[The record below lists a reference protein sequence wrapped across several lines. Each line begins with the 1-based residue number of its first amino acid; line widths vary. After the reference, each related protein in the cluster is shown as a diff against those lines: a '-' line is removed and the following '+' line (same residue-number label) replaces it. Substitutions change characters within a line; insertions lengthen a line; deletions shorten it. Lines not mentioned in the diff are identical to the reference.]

1 MKSRLDEIESRL
13 KDLIENRLA
22 ALAWRKDHPN
32 LAVQIVEALR
42 EQLLAENQENEPL
55 PNVLVFAMHPQEAAD
70 WQNNPEWLAWLN
82 QALLETVREAGASFS
97 APPVIQVVGDPRQLP
112 GQPRITATY
121 QDTLAGSTAVL
132 HLPGEAS
139 FSPSAQSSRA
149 YLILHGSQFF
159 PLDQPVINIG
169 RRGDNHLVIDDLR
182 VSRAH
187 AQIRRTKNQT
197 ILFDLNS
204 SGGTFVNGKRITQ
217 TMLFPGD
224 VISLAGFTLIYGE
237 DVGDSSAIGST
248 SPAQPPV

>member
-22 ALAWRKDHPN
+22 GLAGRKQHSS
-32 LAVQIVEALR
+32 LAVLIVEALR
-42 EQLLAENQENEPL
+42 EKLLVETEDNLPL
-55 PNVLVFAMHPQEAAD
+55 PNVLVFAMHPEEAAA
-70 WQNNPEWLAWLN
+70 WQTNPEWMTWLN
-82 QALLETVREAGASFS
+82 QTLLETVRESGASFA
-97 APPVIQVVGDPRQLP
+97 APPVIQIVGDPRQPP
-112 GQPRITATY
+112 GNPRITAAY
-121 QDTLAGSTAVL
+121 QDTLPGSTAVL
-132 HLPGEAS
+132 HLSNENGSQPT
-139 FSPSAQSSRA
+139 SSTRA

-169 RRGDNHLVIDDLR
+169 RRNDNHLIIEDLR

-204 SGGTFVNGKRITQ
+204 SGGTFVNGQRITQ
-217 TMLFPGD
+217 TTLFPGD
-224 VISLAGFTLIYGE
+224 VISLAGFMLIYGE
-237 DVGDSSAIGST
+237 DSGESSPLGGT

>member
-1 MKSRLDEIESRL
+1 MLYFFKSCFAHLLPSTGLIIIKYESRLDEIESRL

-121 QDTLAGSTAVL
+121 QDTLPGSTAVL
-132 HLPGEAS
+132 HYPAK
-139 FSPSAQSSRA
+139 PISRHPHNQA
-149 YLILHGSQFF
+149 ALI
-159 PLDQPVINIG
+159 
-169 RRGDNHLVIDDLR
+169 
-182 VSRAH
+182 
-187 AQIRRTKNQT
+187 
-197 ILFDLNS
+197 
-204 SGGTFVNGKRITQ
+204 
-217 TMLFPGD
+217 
-224 VISLAGFTLIYGE
+224 
-237 DVGDSSAIGST
+237 
-248 SPAQPPV
+248 

>member
-22 ALAWRKDHPN
+22 GLAGRKEHSS
-32 LAVQIVEALR
+32 LAVLIVEALR
-42 EQLLAENQENEPL
+42 EKLLAETEDNLPL
-55 PNVLVFAMHPQEAAD
+55 PNVLVFAMHPEEAAA
-70 WQNNPEWLAWLN
+70 WQNNPEWMTWLN
-82 QALLETVREAGASFS
+82 QTLLETVRESGASFA
-97 APPVIQVVGDPRQLP
+97 APPVIQIVGDPRQPP
-112 GQPRITATY
+112 GNPRITAAY
-121 QDTLAGSTAVL
+121 QDTLPGSTAVL
-132 HLPGEAS
+132 HLSNKNGSQPT
-139 FSPSAQSSRA
+139 SSTRA

-169 RRGDNHLVIDDLR
+169 RRNDNHLIIEDLR

-204 SGGTFVNGKRITQ
+204 SGGTFVNGQRITQ
-217 TMLFPGD
+217 TTLFPGD
-224 VISLAGFTLIYGE
+224 VISLAGFMLIYGE
-237 DVGDSSAIGST
+237 DSGESSPLGGT

>member
-22 ALAWRKDHPN
+22 ALTWRREHPN

-42 EQLLAENQENEPL
+42 EQLLVENQDNQPL
-55 PNVLVFAMHPQEAAD
+55 PNVLVFAMHPQEAAT
-70 WQNNPEWLAWLN
+70 WQNNPDWLNWLN
-82 QALLETVREAGASFS
+82 QALLETVREAGASFA
-97 APPVIQVVGDPRQLP
+97 APPVIQVVGDPRQPP
-112 GQPRITATY
+112 GKPRITAAY
-121 QDTLAGSTAVL
+121 QDTLPGSTAVL
-132 HLPGEAS
+132 HLPVESEAD
-139 FSPSAQSSRA
+139 PSTFASRA
-149 YLILHGSQFF
+149 YLILHGSRFF

-169 RRGDNHLVIDDLR
+169 RRSDNQLVIEDLR
-182 VSRAH
+182 VSRTH

-197 ILFDLNS
+197 LLFDLNS

-217 TMLFPGD
+217 TTLFPGD

-237 DVGDSSAIGST
+237 DGGESTSVGGT

>member
-22 ALAWRKDHPN
+22 GLAGRKEHSS
-32 LAVQIVEALR
+32 LAVLIVEALR
-42 EQLLAENQENEPL
+42 EKLLVETEDNLPL
-55 PNVLVFAMHPQEAAD
+55 PNVLVFAMHPEEAAA
-70 WQNNPEWLAWLN
+70 WQNNPEWMTWLN
-82 QALLETVREAGASFS
+82 QTLLETVRESGASFA
-97 APPVIQVVGDPRQLP
+97 APPVIQIVGDPRQPP
-112 GQPRITATY
+112 GNPRITAAY
-121 QDTLAGSTAVL
+121 QDTLPGSTAVL
-132 HLPGEAS
+132 HLSNENGSQPT
-139 FSPSAQSSRA
+139 SSTRA

-169 RRGDNHLVIDDLR
+169 RRNDNHLIIEDLR

-204 SGGTFVNGKRITQ
+204 SGGTFVNGQRITQ
-217 TMLFPGD
+217 TTLFPGD
-224 VISLAGFTLIYGE
+224 VISLAGFMLIYGE
-237 DVGDSSAIGST
+237 DSGESSPLGGT

>member
-42 EQLLAENQENEPL
+42 QQLLLENQEDQPL
-55 PNVLVFAMHPQEAAD
+55 PSVLVFAMHPEEASA
-70 WQNNPEWLAWLN
+70 WQNNPDWLTWLN
-82 QALLETVREAGASFS
+82 QTLLETVREAGASFA
-97 APPVIQVVGDPRQLP
+97 APPVIQVVGDPRQP
-112 GQPRITATY
+112 FGKPRITAAY
-121 QDTLAGSTAVL
+121 QDTLPGSTAVL
-132 HLPGEAS
+132 QLADQRAGKPPLPAS
-139 FSPSAQSSRA
+139 RP

-169 RRGDNHLVIDDLR
+169 RRTDNHLVIEDLR

-187 AQIRRTKNQT
+187 AQIRRIKNQT

-217 TMLFPGD
+217 TTLFPGD

-237 DVGDSSAIGST
+237 DSGESSSIGGT

>member
-1 MKSRLDEIESRL
+1 MKTRLDEIEARL

-22 ALAWRKDHPN
+22 ALAWRRDHPN
-32 LAVQIVEALR
+32 LAFQIVEALR
-42 EQLLAENQENEPL
+42 EQLLAENPDDQPL
-55 PNVLVFAMHPQEAAD
+55 PNVLVFAMHPQEATV
-70 WQNNPEWLAWLN
+70 WQNNTTWLTWLN
-82 QALLETVREAGASFS
+82 QTLLETVREAGASFA
-97 APPVIQVVGDPRQLP
+97 APPVIQVVGDPRQPP
-112 GQPRITATY
+112 GKPRITAAY
-121 QDTLAGSTAVL
+121 QDTQPGSTAVL
-132 HLPGEAS
+132 HLSNEMGADATAS
-139 FSPSAQSSRA
+139 ISRA

-169 RRGDNHLVIDDLR
+169 RRGDNHLVIEDLR

-204 SGGTFVNGKRITQ
+204 SGGTYVNGKRITQ
-217 TMLFPGD
+217 TTLFPGD

-237 DVGDSSAIGST
+237 DTGDSASPGDT